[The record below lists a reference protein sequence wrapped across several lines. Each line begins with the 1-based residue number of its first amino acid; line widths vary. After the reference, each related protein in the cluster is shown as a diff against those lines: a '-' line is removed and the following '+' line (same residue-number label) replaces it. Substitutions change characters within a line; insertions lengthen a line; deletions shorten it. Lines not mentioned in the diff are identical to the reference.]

1 MEELTKLLTNLADKL
16 GTTVEHLWGV
26 LVKQAKIE
34 IMRRVMYLALSVVFI
49 FGSIKLVTASISNL
63 IESPYWWFGIIGGTI
78 FGIIM
83 IYALVDEIVMIKTLK
98 DNPEYYALE
107 EILSKI
113 NQVSE

>member
-16 GTTVEHLWGV
+16 GTTVGHLWGV

-34 IMRRVMYLALSVVFI
+34 IVKRLMYLMLGILFIIGSVRLVF
-49 FGSIKLVTASISNL
+49 ASISSL
-63 IESPYWWFGIIGGTI
+63 TESPYWWFGIVCGTI

-83 IYALVDEIVMIKTLK
+83 IYALVDEIVYIKTLK
-98 DNPEYYALE
+98 DNPEYYALD

-113 NQVSE
+113 NQLGK